1 MPASTFNAFHQASSA
16 RLLYPKQVNIRSKT
30 KGGARTARS
39 LSQSANANRLLF
51 VRFLADL
58 LDQRFTMPGTSIRVG
73 LDPIL
78 GLIPGIGDALANIA
92 GSAILV
98 IAVQL
103 NVPKIVLIRMGLNL
117 AANALIGAIPV
128 FGDIFSIW
136 FRSNAKNADLVER
149 YAGSETRR
157 AGLEDWL
164 FVAGIISAVVLIGF
178 GIIVALVWTIGWLGV
193 AWGEGSLI

>member
-1 MPASTFNAFHQASSA
+1 MM
-16 RLLYPKQVNIRSKT
+16 RSDT
-30 KGGARTARS
+30 KGGARTAGSAPRS
-39 LSQSANANRLLF
+39 ADANRLIF

-58 LDQRFTMPGTSIRVG
+58 LDQRFTIPGTSIRVG

-103 NVPKIVLIRMGLNL
+103 NVPKIVLIRMGLNV
-117 AANALIGAIPV
+117 ASNALIGAIPV

-136 FRSNAKNADLVER
+136 FRSNAKNADLLER
-149 YAGSETRR
+149 YAGRETHR

-164 FVAGIISAVVLIGF
+164 FVAGIISAVVLFGV
-178 GIIVALVWTIGWLGV
+178 GIILAIVWVIGWLRM
-193 AWGEGSLI
+193 AD